1 MSDSISELIKVARY
15 QLQKAGFV
23 DPAMMQ
29 GGGMP
34 PGGAPPMDPSMM
46 GGAPPMDPAMMGGA
60 PPMDPSMMGGAPM
73 DPAMMDPA
81 MMGGAPMDPAMMGGG
96 APPPPAEGG
105 SGDITETIRQI
116 IKEELA
122 ASGGG
127 GAKPKGS
134 GGKVNMEADLAAIK
148 SVLSQLAG
156 VFGLQVPAST
166 LLGGAEQ
173 PSEGGGEGSSEPKA
187 AIDGRPMSKESRA
200 TIDHAN
206 RLVALL
212 SGKHV

>member
-1 MSDSISELIKVARY
+1 M
-15 QLQKAGFV
+15 
-23 DPAMMQ
+23 DPA
-29 GGGMP
+29 
-34 PGGAPPMDPSMM
+34 MM

-60 PPMDPSMMGGAPM
+60 PPMDPS
-73 DPAMMDPA
+73 MMDPA

-122 ASGGG
+122 ASGG

-187 AIDGRPMSKESRA
+187 ASEGKPMSKESRA